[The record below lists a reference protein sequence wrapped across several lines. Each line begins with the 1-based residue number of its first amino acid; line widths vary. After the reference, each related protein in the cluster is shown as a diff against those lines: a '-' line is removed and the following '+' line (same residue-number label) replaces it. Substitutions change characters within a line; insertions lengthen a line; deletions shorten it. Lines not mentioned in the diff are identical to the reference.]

1 MLINVSRQEFAYL
14 KIQRGDIDHLSGDY
28 PRWLA
33 AYREKLEETY
43 VMVEPHLPAR
53 CDLLLDIGS
62 GLGGIDVLLCKHYA
76 EKLGKIP
83 RVHLLDGDGAPQMQ
97 QHCLP
102 FSNMSLA
109 VNFLQ
114 RHGVRQV
121 SFSTPQRFVEVG
133 KFDLIVS
140 FSAWC
145 FHIPVASYLDY
156 VLDHSHNEAVFIV
169 DARRPLVVDELRKYF
184 LVRTIQC
191 GKKYD
196 RIVMKKRAA

>member
-1 MLINVSRQEFAYL
+1 MLINVSRREFEYL
-14 KIQRGDIDHLSGDY
+14 KTQRGDIDRLSGDY
-28 PRWLA
+28 PTWLA

-43 VMVEPHLPAR
+43 VMVEPHLPEE

-83 RVHLLDGDGAPQMQ
+83 RVHLLDGDGGPQVH
-97 QHCLP
+97 QHALP

-121 SFSTPQRFVEVG
+121 SFSTPEKFQEVG

-140 FSAWC
+140 FSAWG
-145 FHIPVASYLDY
+145 FHLPVDSYLDY
-156 VLDHSHNEAVFIV
+156 VLAHAREDTVLIV
-169 DARRPLVVDELRKYF
+169 DARRPLAVQDFRKHF
-184 LVRTIQC
+184 LVRTIQR

-196 RIVMKKRAA
+196 RLLMRRGE

>member
-14 KIQRGDIDHLSGDY
+14 KTQRGDLDHLSGDY

-43 VMVEPHLPAR
+43 VMIEPHLPAR

-83 RVHLLDGDGAPQMQ
+83 RVHLLDGDGSPQMQ
-97 QHCLP
+97 QHSLP

-114 RHGVRQV
+114 RHGVREV
-121 SFSTPQRFVEVG
+121 SFSTPEKFQEVG
-133 KFDLIVS
+133 IFDLVVS
-140 FSAWC
+140 FAAWG
-145 FHIPVASYLDY
+145 FHIPVSDYLGY
-156 VLDHSHNEAVFIV
+156 VLDHSHKDTVMIV
-169 DARRPLVVDELRKYF
+169 DARRPKAVTGFREYF

-196 RIVMKKRAA
+196 RLVMKRGE